1 MSRKA
6 QLHLYEELM
15 LLALRDKEGT
25 FAADDM
31 SFSYTLGGA
40 ILSELLLLEVISLE
54 LVKKKKMVRLKSTAL
69 TGDPIIDECLEK
81 LAAAKRRGSLSTWVS
96 RFGGLKKLRHRAAQ
110 QLCRR
115 GILRADEKSVL
126 LIFTRKVYPELDPG
140 PERELVERLREAIF
154 SDTDEV
160 APATAILVALA
171 DKAGVLKNAFDK
183 KELKTRKKRI
193 ENIAQGVATAAAV
206 KEVVEGVQ
214 AALLAVM
221 AASTAASAASAAS

>member
-1 MSRKA
+1 MSRRTE
-6 QLHLYEELM
+6 LHLYEELM

-31 SFSYTLGGA
+31 SFAYTLGGA

-54 LVKKKKMVRLKSTAL
+54 PVKKKKMVRLKSTVL
-69 TGDPIIDECLEK
+69 TGDPIIDECLKK
-81 LAAAKRRGSLSTWVS
+81 LSSAKRRATLTTWVS
-96 RFGGLKKLRHRAAQ
+96 RCGGLKKLRHRAAQ

-126 LIFTRKVYPELDPG
+126 LIFSRKVYPELDPG

-154 SDTDEV
+154 SDIEEV
-160 APATAILVALA
+160 APATAVLVALA

-183 KELKTRKKRI
+183 KELKARKKRI
-193 ENIAQGVATAAAV
+193 EDLAQGVATAAAV
-206 KEVVEGVQ
+206 KEVVEGIQV
-214 AALLAVM
+214 ALMAGV
-221 AASTAASAASAAS
+221 AASTAASAAS